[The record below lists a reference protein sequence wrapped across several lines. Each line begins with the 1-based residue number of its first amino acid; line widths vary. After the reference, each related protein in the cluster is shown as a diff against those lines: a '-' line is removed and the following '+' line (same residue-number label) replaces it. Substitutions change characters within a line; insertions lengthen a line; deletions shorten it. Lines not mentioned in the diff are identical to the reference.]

1 MGETL
6 GIIHHEI
13 KFVPICRPL
22 KLENKLS
29 ISTTQEWGTYSTAVI
44 ATPIPKGRT
53 FFIKDV
59 ISFKQFQNSI
69 GKISLGFK
77 A

>member
-6 GIIHHEI
+6 GMIHHEI
-13 KFVPICRPL
+13 KIFPICRPP

-29 ISTTQEWGTYSTAVI
+29 ISTAQEWDTYSTAVI
-44 ATPIPKGRT
+44 APPIPKGRT

-59 ISFKQFQNSI
+59 ISFKQFQNSV
-69 GKISLGFK
+69 GKFH
-77 A
+77 

>member
-22 KLENKLS
+22 KLENKF